1 MGRVAVICV
10 FVRVGAILQREP
22 TGVTK
27 AQPII
32 VSGADS
38 GYFELL
44 RGCIRSI
51 RDKPEGASVAL
62 GVLDVGLSET
72 ERRWL
77 EAQGA
82 VVVAP
87 GWDLDFPGRD
97 STPRYRRAQ
106 YGRPFL
112 PRHFP
117 GHDLYLWI
125 DADAW
130 VQDWTAIDLLL
141 RAAGEGNLAIV
152 PEMDRSYR
160 NFFHA
165 FEEFHDVIGEGYR
178 AIFDEPA
185 ATRLGRRPLLNNGVF
200 ALASEAPHWQAWAE
214 TLRRALRQ
222 SRNALVDQ
230 TTLNHVVYEQN
241 LPAHF
246 LPAWCNWICHHAAPV
261 RDATQAFLT
270 EPNLPHHKLGIV
282 HLTMWMKS
290 RTELRYH
297 GNAQGGG

>member
-1 MGRVAVICV
+1 MTETR
-10 FVRVGAILQREP
+10 
-22 TGVTK
+22 
-27 AQPII
+27 PII

-44 RGCIRSI
+44 QGCVRSI
-51 RDKPEGASVAL
+51 RDKPEGAKIAL
-62 GVLDVGLSET
+62 GVLDVGLSAA
-72 ERRWL
+72 ERSWL
-77 EAQGA
+77 DRQGA

-87 GWDLDFPGRD
+87 GWDLDFPERD
-97 STPRYRRAQ
+97 SSPRHLQAQ

-130 VQDWTAIDLLL
+130 VQDWGAVELIL
-141 RAAGEGNLAIV
+141 RAAAEGKLAIV

-160 NFFHA
+160 SFFHA
-165 FEEFHDVIGEGYR
+165 REEFHGVIGEGYR
-178 AIFDEPA
+178 AAFDEA
-185 ATRLGRRPLLNNGVF
+185 AAMRLGKLPLLNSGVF
-200 ALASEAPHWQAWAE
+200 ALSAHAPHWRAWAE
-214 TLRRALRQ
+214 TLKTALQR
-222 SRNALVDQ
+222 SRNALIDQ
-230 TTLNHVVYEQN
+230 STLNHVVYEQN

-261 RDATQAFLT
+261 RDEGQRFLT
-270 EPNLPHHKLGIV
+270 EPNLPHRNLGIV

-290 RTELRYH
+290 RVDLRY
-297 GNAQGGG
+297 GGGEQGRG

>member
-1 MGRVAVICV
+1 
-10 FVRVGAILQREP
+10 
-22 TGVTK
+22 VTK
-27 AQPII
+27 ARPII

-44 RGCIRSI
+44 QGCIRSI
-51 RDKPEGASVAL
+51 RDKPEGAEIAL
-62 GVLDVGLSET
+62 GVLDVGLGEA
-72 ERRWL
+72 ERGWL
-77 EAQGA
+77 DRQGA

-97 STPRYRRAQ
+97 ASPRYRQAQ

-117 GHDLYLWI
+117 GHDAYLWI

-130 VQDWTAIDLLL
+130 VQDWGAVELFLQATAGG
-141 RAAGEGNLAIV
+141 ALAVV

-165 FEEFHDVIGEGYR
+165 REEFHGVIAEGYR
-178 AIFDEPA
+178 AVFDEA
-185 ATRLGRRPLLNNGVF
+185 TATRLGRLPLLNNGVF
-200 ALASEAPHWQAWAE
+200 ALSADAPHWRAWGE
-214 TLRRALRQ
+214 TLAAALQRN
-222 SRNALVDQ
+222 RNALIDQ
-230 TTLNHVVYEQN
+230 STLNHVVYDQN

-246 LPAWCNWICHHAAPV
+246 LPAWCNWICHHAPPI
-261 RDATQAFLT
+261 RDEAHGFLT
-270 EPNLPHHKLGIV
+270 EPNLPHQKLGIV

-290 RTELRYH
+290 RLDLRY
-297 GNAQGGG
+297 GGGQQGRG

>member
-1 MGRVAVICV
+1 MTNAR
-10 FVRVGAILQREP
+10 
-22 TGVTK
+22 
-27 AQPII
+27 PII

-44 RGCIRSI
+44 QGCIRSI
-51 RDKPEGASVAL
+51 RDKPEGAEIAL
-62 GVLDVGLSET
+62 GVLDVGLGEA
-72 ERRWL
+72 ERGWL
-77 EAQGA
+77 DRQGA

-97 STPRYRRAQ
+97 ASPRYRQAQ

-117 GHDLYLWI
+117 RHDAYLWI

-130 VQDWTAIDLLL
+130 VQDWGAVELVLQATAGG
-141 RAAGEGNLAIV
+141 ALAVV

-165 FEEFHDVIGEGYR
+165 REEFDGVIAEGYR
-178 AIFDEPA
+178 AVFDEA
-185 ATRLGRRPLLNNGVF
+185 TATRLGRLPLLNNGVF
-200 ALASEAPHWQAWAE
+200 ALSADAPHWRVWAE
-214 TLRRALRQ
+214 TLAAALQR
-222 SRNALVDQ
+222 SRNALIDQ
-230 TTLNHVVYEQN
+230 STLNHVVYDQN

-246 LPAWCNWICHHAAPV
+246 LPAWCNWICHHASPI
-261 RDATQAFLT
+261 RDEARRFLT
-270 EPNLPHHKLGIV
+270 EPNLPHQKLGIV

-290 RTELRYH
+290 RLDLRY
-297 GNAQGGG
+297 GGGEQGRG

>member
-1 MGRVAVICV
+1 MRYA
-10 FVRVGAILQREP
+10 R
-22 TGVTK
+22 
-27 AQPII
+27 PII

-44 RGCIRSI
+44 QGCIRSI
-51 RDKPEGASVAL
+51 RDKPEGAKVAL
-62 GVLDVGLSET
+62 GVLDVGLGKA

-77 EAQGA
+77 DEQGA
-82 VVVAP
+82 LVVEP
-87 GWDLDFPGRD
+87 GWDLDFPGCD
-97 STPRYRRAQ
+97 STPRYRQAQ

-130 VQDWTAIDLLL
+130 VQDWAAIELLL
-141 RAAGEGNLAIV
+141 RAAAEGKIAIV

-165 FEEFHDVIGEGYR
+165 FEEFHGVIAEGYR
-178 AIFDEPA
+178 AIFDEA
-185 ATRLGRRPLLNNGVF
+185 TATRLGRLPLLNNGVF
-200 ALASEAPHWQAWAE
+200 ALAADAPHWQAWAV
-214 TLRRALRQ
+214 TLESALQR

-230 TTLNHVVYEQN
+230 STLNHVVYEQN

-246 LPAWCNWICHHAAPV
+246 LPAWCNWICHHAEPL
-261 RDATQAFLT
+261 RDKAQKILT
-270 EPNLPHHKLGIV
+270 EPNLPYQNLGIV

-290 RTELRYH
+290 RADLRY
-297 GNAQGGG
+297 GGDEEDRG

>member
-1 MGRVAVICV
+1 MSG
-10 FVRVGAILQREP
+10 
-22 TGVTK
+22 K
-27 AQPII
+27 NPII

-44 RGCIRSI
+44 QGCVRSI
-51 RDKPEGASVAL
+51 RDKPEARKIAL
-62 GVLDVGLSET
+62 GILDVGLTGSE
-72 ERRWL
+72 RQWL
-77 EAQGA
+77 AEQGA
-82 VVVAP
+82 TIAAP
-87 GWDLDFPGRD
+87 GWDLDFPDRD
-97 STPRYRRAQ
+97 NAPRYRQAQ

-130 VQDWTAIDLLL
+130 VQDWAAVDLLL
-141 RAAGEGNLAIV
+141 QAAEEGRLAIV

-165 FEEFHDVIGEGYR
+165 YDEFHGVIGEGYR
-178 AIFDEPA
+178 AVFDEPTA
-185 ATRLGRRPLLNNGVF
+185 SRLARRPLLNNGVF
-200 ALASEAPHWQAWAE
+200 ALAAGAPHWQAWAE
-214 TLRRALRQ
+214 TLGKSLQR
-222 SRNALVDQ
+222 SRNGLIDQ

-261 RDATQAFLT
+261 RDAGSGFLT
-270 EPNLPHHKLGIV
+270 EPNLPHQKLGIV
-282 HLTMWMKS
+282 HLTMWMKTRADLHYS
-290 RTELRYH
+290 PLRE
-297 GNAQGGG
+297 G